1 MYEIKRASQEYY
13 EDIKAFLLD
22 VPAINVVDEDRLQN
36 ASILL
41 NKGSIHGVV
50 SFEIF
55 FNYALIRYFVF
66 KRNVDELLV
75 KELVNS
81 AEETIKEKEI
91 SYVFSLVNQ
100 NDIYNLFTSLG
111 FKETR
116 KEDVFIEETNF
127 EKSKFKDTKL
137 MLKTL

>member
-22 VPAINVVDEDRLQN
+22 VPAINVVDEDILQN

-81 AEETIKEKEI
+81 WNI
-91 SYVFSLVNQ
+91 
-100 NDIYNLFTSLG
+100 
-111 FKETR
+111 
-116 KEDVFIEETNF
+116 
-127 EKSKFKDTKL
+127 
-137 MLKTL
+137 